1 MRKRDSRGLME
12 SIEGDIEALADFVD
26 AVATVGEYL
35 LDTDDSERPIE
46 RKEHEREL
54 IAAGGWQCKC
64 GQVNASY
71 VGSCQCGGTKQKD
84 TVPYKY
90 KEVIETEPE
99 KPAPTRG
106 WVCLCGKK
114 NSKYI
119 PFCSCGGSQLDGM
132 PYKVETPIERPPAP
146 TSGWICLCGKKN
158 SNYNAYCSCGGV
170 KTDGTPYDDGQPSE
184 QPLTEAAPE
193 EMVEKPVAAEEIT
206 VPPETAEEMIAV
218 QEPIEEVIEIPEPVK
233 IVLPQMEKPQEKRIE
248 KRTNKRFDNPF
259 REEEKEWKC
268 SRCGAIKPSFMPICE
283 CGMSKRDNG

>member
-1 MRKRDSRGLME
+1 MRNSKGFIE
-12 SIEGDIEALADFVD
+12 SMDERIEAVADFVD
-26 AVATVGEYL
+26 AVATVGKYL
-35 LDTDDSERPIE
+35 LDTEDSEMPIE

-54 IAAGGWQCKC
+54 IATGGWQCKC

-90 KEVIETEPE
+90 KELIETEPE
-99 KPAPTRG
+99 KPAPTKG

-132 PYKVETPIERPPAP
+132 PYKVETPIEPEPAP

-158 SNYNAYCSCGGV
+158 SNYNTYCSCGGV
-170 KTDGTPYDDGQPSE
+170 KTDGTPYDDGLPSG
-184 QPLTEAAPE
+184 QAVTELASE
-193 EMVEKPVAAEEIT
+193 EIIETQESAEEII
-206 VPPETAEEMIAV
+206 ETPKPVEKIIAV
-218 QEPIEEVIEIPEPVK
+218 PEPIEEVNELQEPVR
-233 IVLPQMEKPQEKRIE
+233 IVLPQSTKPQGKPIQE
-248 KRTNKRFDNPF
+248 RTNKRFDNPF
-259 REEEKEWKC
+259 HEEEKEWKC

>member
-1 MRKRDSRGLME
+1 MRKRDSRGFME

-71 VGSCQCGGTKQKD
+71 VGSCKCGGTKQKD
-84 TVPYKY
+84 SKPYEY
-90 KEVIETEPE
+90 KDLTEAKPE
-99 KPAPTRG
+99 K
-106 WVCLCGKK
+106 
-114 NSKYI
+114 
-119 PFCSCGGSQLDGM
+119 
-132 PYKVETPIERPPAP
+132 PAP

-170 KTDGTPYDDGQPSE
+170 KADGTPYDDGQPSK
-184 QPLTEAAPE
+184 QPSTEPAP
-193 EMVEKPVAAEEIT
+193 
-206 VPPETAEEMIAV
+206 
-218 QEPIEEVIEIPEPVK
+218 EPIEEVIEIPEPVK

-248 KRTNKRFDNPF
+248 ERTNKRFDNPF
-259 REEEKEWKC
+259 REEEKDWKC

>member
-1 MRKRDSRGLME
+1 MRKRNSRGFME

-71 VGSCQCGGTKQKD
+71 VGSCKCGGTKQKD
-84 TVPYKY
+84 RKPYEY
-90 KEVIETEPE
+90 KDLTEAKPE

-132 PYKVETPIERPPAP
+132 PYKVETPIELPPAP

-193 EMVEKPVAAEEIT
+193 EMVERPVAAEEIT
-206 VPPETAEEMIAV
+206 APPETAVEMIAAP
-218 QEPIEEVIEIPEPVK
+218 EPIEEVIEIPEPEK

-248 KRTNKRFDNPF
+248 ERTNKRFDNPF
-259 REEEKEWKC
+259 REEEKDWKC